1 MTIKIGNIIRKYF
14 VNPAHSIDLS
24 ILPTLTD
31 WKRDRSNMIALTDQQ
46 RELVETTRELA
57 EENFRENAC
66 EWEGETPW
74 ENIKV
79 LAEHDLL
86 GINMPEE
93 YGGRGHPEI
102 DAVLMTEAVGRVC
115 PDTAYALIAQQM
127 VGPRAIAMFGSEEAK
142 ARYLPPVIEGD
153 AGITIAM
160 SEPEA
165 GSDMRS
171 MITTIT
177 ETDEGLRLNG
187 EKTWVGGVPG
197 ATAAVVWVKFPDSLG
212 TVIMDFDNEGV
223 EIQREYTNMH
233 GRTQTHF
240 TIDDVLI
247 PEENILTQGAEGF
260 KQQLQALN
268 WERLGSAALA
278 NATALCAFDK
288 ATAFAAEREQFDQS
302 IGDFQGIEWKF
313 ADMAKQ
319 VQASRALTQE
329 AAEYGDQHEE
339 GPDRMDTSIAKL
351 YSGEMLENV
360 VSEALQIHGARG
372 YQEGHPLEYLYRFA
386 RSRRIAAGTD
396 EIQKNTI
403 AHTLKQR
410 GIPHLGD
417 R

>member
-1 MTIKIGNIIRKYF
+1 
-14 VNPAHSIDLS
+14 
-24 ILPTLTD
+24 
-31 WKRDRSNMIALTDQQ
+31 MITLTDQQ
-46 RELVETTRELA
+46 RKLVETTRNLA
-57 EENFRENAC
+57 EKHFAENAC
-66 EWEGETPW
+66 EWDGKTPW
-74 ENIKV
+74 PNIEL

-102 DAVLMTEAVGRVC
+102 DAVLMNEAVGRVC
-115 PDTAYALIAQQM
+115 PDTAYALMAQQM
-127 VGPRAIAMFGSEEAK
+127 VGPRAIAMFGSEEVK
-142 ARYLPPVIEGD
+142 ARYLPPVIDGE
-153 AGITIAM
+153 AGISIAM

-171 MITTIT
+171 MTTTVT
-177 ETDEGLRLNG
+177 EGDGRLTLNG

-197 ATAAVVWVKFPDSLG
+197 ATAAVVWVKFPESLG
-212 TVIMDFDNEGV
+212 TVVMDFDSAGV
-223 EIQREYTNMH
+223 EVQREYTNMH

-240 TIDDVLI
+240 TIDDVQI
-247 PEENILTQGAEGF
+247 PEENVLTRGDEGF

-278 NATALCAFDK
+278 NATALCAFDTAAEF
-288 ATAFAAEREQFDQS
+288 ATEREQFDQP

-329 AAEYGDQHEE
+329 AAEYGDQQDE

-360 VSEALQIHGARG
+360 VSEALQINGARG
-372 YQEGHPLEYLYRFA
+372 YQQGHPLEYLYRFA

-403 AHTLKQR
+403 ARTLKQR